1 MTKQSPGRLRRL
13 GVLVAVPVLGA
24 LTLSACSTAGN
35 DSGGNS
41 GGGSGGETKSFSFVF
56 PTATNSESPYE
67 TLAKKYTEETG
78 VKIEV
83 RKLPNDSYG
92 TTLRTQLQGGNAPDL
107 IVVAPGRGQEHA
119 VLPLAEANLLEPLND
134 GSTAVVPKGSEGLF
148 TLDDKTYAQPTDLVP
163 VGMVWNTGAADKA
176 GATFPADATGM
187 LDLCRKL
194 AGDGKSFIALA
205 GSVPPNLG
213 LMAMS
218 ISATRVYEQTP
229 DWNKQRADGKVTFAQ
244 SQGWQDVLKT
254 IDDMN
259 KAGCFQKGAAGG
271 GFDAITQGIVRGTS
285 LGAFVPGGAAQEIM
299 NNAKG
304 VTLQI
309 QAFPAAGGAKPY
321 LLASP
326 NYAMSINAKADAGQK
341 AAAQEFLNWLAK
353 PENAAQFTKIEG
365 QVPIAGVEGA
375 ELAPQYEPVKSLL
388 TSGDYAPLPN
398 LEWPNPAVYDA
409 LAKGIQGMVAGRGDA
424 QSVLAATDKAWDGK

>member
-1 MTKQSPGRLRRL
+1 MTDKRPGRLRRL
-13 GVLVAVPVLGA
+13 GVLVAVPVVGA
-24 LTLSACSTAGN
+24 LTLTACSTA
-35 DSGGNS
+35 DSGS
-41 GGGSGGETKSFSFVF
+41 GTSGGSGASAKTFSFVF

-67 TLAKKYTEETG
+67 TLAKKYTAETG
-78 VKIEV
+78 VKIDV

-92 TTLRTQLQGGNAPDL
+92 TALRTQLQGGNAPDL
-107 IVVAPGRGQEHA
+107 MVVSPGRGQDNS

-134 GSTAVVPKGSEGLF
+134 GSAGVVPKGSEGLF
-148 TLDDKTYAQPTDLVP
+148 TLNDKTYAQPTDLVP
-163 VGMVWNTGAADKA
+163 VGMVWNTGAAGKA
-176 GATFPADATGM
+176 GATFPADAAAMLSLCKSLTG
-187 LDLCRKL
+187 
-194 AGDGKSFIALA
+194 GGKSFIALA

-244 SQGWQDVLKT
+244 SQGWKDTLQT
-254 IDDMN
+254 IADMN

-285 LGAFVPGGAAQEIM
+285 VGAFVPGGAAQEIM

-309 QAFPAAGGAKPY
+309 QAFPPANGAKPY

-326 NYAMSINAKADAGQK
+326 NYAMSINAKADAGHK
-341 AAAQEFLNWLAK
+341 TTAQDFLNWLAK

-388 TSGDYAPLPN
+388 ASGDYAPLPN

-409 LAKGIQGMVAGRGDA
+409 LSKGIQGMIAGRGDV